1 MHIPFDIK
9 RTYHIYDVPGGS
21 ERGAH
26 AHRGLRQFIM
36 AMSGSFDVTL
46 DNGSRS
52 ETFQLN
58 RSYYGIYVPP
68 MHWRVIDNFSSGA
81 VCLVLASEHYDEA
94 DYIRDYEEFLREVRD
109 QG

>member
-26 AHRGLRQFIM
+26 AHRRLRQFIM
-36 AMSGSFDVTL
+36 AMSGSFDVKL
-46 DNGSRS
+46 DNGSGS

-94 DYIRDYEEFLREVRD
+94 DYIRDYDEFLREVRD